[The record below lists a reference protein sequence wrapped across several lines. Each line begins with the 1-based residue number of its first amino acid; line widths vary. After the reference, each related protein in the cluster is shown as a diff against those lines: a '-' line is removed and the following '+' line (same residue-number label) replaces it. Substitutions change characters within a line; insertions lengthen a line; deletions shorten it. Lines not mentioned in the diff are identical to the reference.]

1 MSTILLTAFEPFA
14 GDEVNPTEEVLKDF
28 PDYLYDMKVI
38 KTTLPVIYN
47 HCFDTLLPLIEK
59 YKPEVI
65 LHLGYA
71 KGRSHVSIERVA
83 INVNESKTPD
93 NVGTVLDGETII
105 SGGPDGLFTT
115 LPIKYLKERFR
126 SKALP
131 AEISNTAGTYICNN
145 LFYRT
150 LHFVK
155 SYNMQS
161 KVGFIHIPAFPAM
174 ASKEKIPSMSKSTI
188 TEILVQTLD
197 TVLNPFDIR
206 EFGQEVE

>member
-1 MSTILLTAFEPFA
+1 MSAILITAFEPFA
-14 GDEVNPTEEVLKDF
+14 GDSVNPTQEVLTDF
-28 PDYLYDMKVI
+28 PDYLYDMKVV
-38 KTTLPVIYN
+38 KTTLPVVYN

-59 YKPEVI
+59 YDPEII

-71 KGRSHVSIERVA
+71 KGRTHVSIERVA
-83 INVNESKTPD
+83 VNCNESKTPD
-93 NVGTVLDGETII
+93 NLGNVLDGSPIVK
-105 SGGPDGLFTT
+105 GGPDGLFTT
-115 LPIKYLKERFR
+115 LPLDALKERYR
-126 SKALP
+126 SKSLP

-150 LHFVK
+150 LHHVK
-155 SYNMQS
+155 TFNKQT
-161 KVGFIHIPAFPAM
+161 KVGFIHIPALPAI
-174 ASKEKIPSMSKSTI
+174 AGRENVPSMSKSVI